1 MTTRKSRQGGGSAG
15 ALPKKRQI
23 YLAEDISLTILSSM
37 DWRVEFHRDFVPEF
51 RALAEAVQDEIAALA
66 EKMRVIG
73 PTMKRPAS
81 DTLEGSRY
89 SNMKELR
96 FQADNGVWRVAYAFD
111 PARKA
116 ILLVA
121 GDKAG
126 ISQKR
131 FYRSLIRKAD
141 ERFAEHLKE
150 LEKPRRKK

>member
-1 MTTRKSRQGGGSAG
+1 
-15 ALPKKRQI
+15 
-23 YLAEDISLTILSSM
+23 M

-51 RALAEAVQDEIAALA
+51 RALAVPVQDEIAALV
-66 EKMRVIG
+66 EKMRVMG

-81 DTLEGSRY
+81 DTLDGSRF

-96 FQADNGVWRVAYAFD
+96 FGADNGVWRVAYAFD
-111 PARKA
+111 PTRKA

-126 ISQKR
+126 VSQKR

-150 LEKPRRKK
+150 LEKTRKKK

>member
-1 MTTRKSRQGGGSAG
+1 
-15 ALPKKRQI
+15 
-23 YLAEDISLTILSSM
+23 M

-51 RALAEAVQDEIAALA
+51 RDLAEPVQDEIAALV
-66 EKMRVIG
+66 EKMQVMG

-81 DTLEGSRY
+81 DTLDGSRF

-96 FQADNGVWRVAYAFD
+96 FEADNGVWRVAYAFD

-121 GDKAG
+121 SDKAG
-126 ISQKR
+126 VSQKR

-150 LEKPRRKK
+150 LEQTRKRK

>member
-1 MTTRKSRQGGGSAG
+1 
-15 ALPKKRQI
+15 
-23 YLAEDISLTILSSM
+23 M

-51 RALAEAVQDEIAALA
+51 RALAEPVQDEIAALV
-66 EKMRVIG
+66 EKMRVTG

-81 DTLEGSRY
+81 DTLDGSRF

-96 FQADNGVWRVAYAFD
+96 FEANNGVWRVAYAFD

-126 ISQKR
+126 VR
-131 FYRSLIRKAD
+131 RSDFTGL
-141 ERFAEHLKE
+141 
-150 LEKPRRKK
+150 

>member
-1 MTTRKSRQGGGSAG
+1 
-15 ALPKKRQI
+15 
-23 YLAEDISLTILSSM
+23 M

-51 RALAEAVQDEIAALA
+51 RALAEPVQDEIAALV
-66 EKMRVIG
+66 EKMRVLG

-81 DTLEGSRY
+81 DTLDDSRF

-96 FQADNGVWRVAYAFD
+96 FEADNGVWRVAYAFD

-126 ISQKR
+126 VSQKR
-131 FYRSLIRKAD
+131 FYTNAQID
-141 ERFAEHLKE
+141 
-150 LEKPRRKK
+150 

>member
-1 MTTRKSRQGGGSAG
+1 
-15 ALPKKRQI
+15 
-23 YLAEDISLTILSSM
+23 LAES
-37 DWRVEFHRDFVPEF
+37 
-51 RALAEAVQDEIAALA
+51 VQNEIAALV
-66 EKMRVIG
+66 EKMRVVG

-81 DTLEGSRY
+81 DALGGSRF

-96 FQADNGVWRVAYAFD
+96 FEAGNGVWRVAYAFD

-121 GDKAG
+121 GDKSG

-131 FYRSLIRKAD
+131 FYKSLIRRAD

-150 LEKPRRKK
+150 LEKTRKKK

>member
-1 MTTRKSRQGGGSAG
+1 
-15 ALPKKRQI
+15 
-23 YLAEDISLTILSSM
+23 M

-51 RALAEAVQDEIAALA
+51 RALTEPVQDEIAALV

-73 PTMKRPAS
+73 PAS
-81 DTLEGSRY
+81 DTLDGSRF

-96 FQADNGVWRVAYAFD
+96 FEADNGVWRVAYAFD

-126 ISQKR
+126 VSQKR

-141 ERFAEHLKE
+141 ERFAEHLEE
-150 LEKPRRKK
+150 LERTRKKK

>member
-1 MTTRKSRQGGGSAG
+1 
-15 ALPKKRQI
+15 
-23 YLAEDISLTILSSM
+23 M

-51 RALAEAVQDEIAALA
+51 RDLAELVQDEIAALV
-66 EKMRVIG
+66 EKMQVMG

-81 DTLEGSRY
+81 DTLDGSRF

-96 FQADNGVWRVAYAFD
+96 FEADNGVWRVAYAFD

-121 GDKAG
+121 SDKAG
-126 ISQKR
+126 VSQKR

-150 LEKPRRKK
+150 LEQTRKRK